1 MYKQILFASF
11 SFGCRVNEAERIEMD
26 RGMIAAGFVLDHKRP
41 DLFII
46 NSCAVTNK
54 AEREVRQLIM
64 KLKRDNP
71 RLKLVVTGCAATYW
85 KKNEMWKNIPIDLII
100 SNNEK
105 TSLITQIKE
114 FLSNGQS
121 QQTYSKTKLLRN
133 EPIQQD
139 KFISSGRI
147 MVKIQ
152 DGCHRF
158 CSYCIV
164 PYLRGKPK
172 SKKVH
177 EVIKTVKESQQVN
190 HINEVIYTAI
200 NTEAFGKDTS
210 ESLLQLIKESID
222 QIKVPR
228 ISFGSIH
235 PWSITKEFLDY
246 YRVNTAKKKLSDFF
260 HVPIQSGSNKILKYM
275 NRGYCIEDI
284 EERLN
289 EIQEINP
296 FALIATDVIVGFPG
310 ETDKE
315 FQNTY
320 EALKHLPIS
329 KFHIFRFSSRRG
341 TAADTLRK
349 QLGEPTSQEKQ
360 SRARILTELGKKK
373 YQEFLTELV
382 GSTDTGLFI
391 GKNKDELQ
399 QALLHNQIPVTIKTN
414 KDLNGRMM
422 QIKILEKK
430 NERLFGVIC
439 GPDRT

>member
-1 MYKQILFASF
+1 MYKQIRFTSF
-11 SFGCRVNEAERIEMD
+11 SFGCRVNEAERIEMN
-26 RGMIAAGFVLDHKRP
+26 REMIAAGFILDHKRP

-71 RLKLVVTGCAATYW
+71 NLRLVVTGCAATYW
-85 KKNEMWKNIPIDLII
+85 RKNKLWKNIPIDLII
-100 SNNEK
+100 SNNQK
-105 TSLITQIKE
+105 TSLISQIKE
-114 FLSNGQS
+114 YHISNPSNLAVFQPRQS
-121 QQTYSKTKLLRN
+121 NSDQL
-133 EPIQQD
+133 QQD
-139 KFISSGRI
+139 KFILSGRVMI
-147 MVKIQ
+147 KIQ

-164 PYLRGKPK
+164 PHLRGKPK
-172 SKKVH
+172 SRKIYEIIQRVR
-177 EVIKTVKESQQVN
+177 ENQQGN
-190 HINEVIYTAI
+190 HINEIIYTAI
-200 NTEAFGKDTS
+200 NTEAFGKDTG
-210 ESLLQLIKESID
+210 ESLLQLIKTSIH

-246 YRVNTAKKKLSDFF
+246 YRVNIARKRLSDFF

-310 ETDKE
+310 ETDTE

-320 EALKHLPIS
+320 EALKYLPIS
-329 KFHIFRFSSRRG
+329 KFHIFRFSPRRG
-341 TAADTLRK
+341 TAADLLRK

-360 SRARILTELGKKK
+360 DRARILTQLGKKK
-373 YQEFLTELV
+373 YQEFLTEQI
-382 GSTDTGLFI
+382 GSTNTGLFI
-391 GKNKDELQ
+391 GNNKDALQ
-399 QALLHNQIPVTIKTN
+399 QALMHNQIPVTIKTN
-414 KDLNGRMM
+414 EDLNGRMM